1 VTVTDISDVSNPKH
15 VGLAIL
21 NVSPEKPIYIDH
33 KILLPGGYG
42 GLLEVEFT
50 LEKGYLKFTLE

>member
-1 VTVTDISDVSNPKH
+1 MSNPKH

-21 NVSPEKPIYIDH
+21 NVSPGKPIYIDH

-50 LEKGYLKFTLE
+50 LEKKMFNIHIGMRDIYV